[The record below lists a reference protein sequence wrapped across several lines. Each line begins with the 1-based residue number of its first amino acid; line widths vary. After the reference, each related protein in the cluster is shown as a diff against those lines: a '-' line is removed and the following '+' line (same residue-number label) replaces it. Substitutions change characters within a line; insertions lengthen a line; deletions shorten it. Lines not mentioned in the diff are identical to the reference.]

1 MGTITEYLSG
11 KSLFIT
17 GATGFLG
24 QALVEKILWSAPDVR
39 RMYLLIRPKKQLR
52 GTLSAQ
58 QRIEKELFQS
68 SAFDRLYSRHG
79 DNIDSFLKD
88 KLRAVTGDISEDN
101 LGIEKALLRKLRSQV
116 DIVINSAAVVSFDA
130 PLNEALE
137 LNVFGAVRLAHFAQ
151 SCRKAV
157 LLHVST
163 AYVCGNTDRD
173 VPETL
178 HHSAFQSS
186 DEFPQRGFR
195 DLDHEVSTI
204 RQRVENI
211 REQSQSREVGRELMR
226 ELIERNRKRGRKSP
240 TGRRREIV
248 ERLRRSW
255 LRDKLVED
263 GMNWARQRGWN
274 DTYTYTKAL
283 GEQMVMR
290 ERGDLPTAVVRPSVI
305 ESSLSEPSP
314 GWLDG
319 LRMADPLI
327 AAIGK
332 GRLKTL
338 PLNPEAVL
346 DIIPADMVVNAM
358 LAILTTLEGN
368 PSEVGIYQVA
378 TGSENPICLGTLY
391 ELIYAFFESNPMLDR
406 DGRPIS
412 LKRLKY
418 QTPERFRLRHKLR
431 NVPLKRAEKTLDL
444 LPVFD
449 VVAKKYKR
457 RIAATRIANEKL
469 YYYGEIY
476 EPYLNLDCRFQV
488 SNTQNLYNALP
499 EEEKVEFNF
508 DVTRLNWRYY
518 VQNVHIPGVKKF
530 ILKVEGGGSLEVAD
544 PREFEPLKEQTIPY
558 LLERA
563 AERYPDRPM
572 LQIKRGD
579 EWEQF
584 SYREVLE
591 QSREIAR
598 RFQRLGLSKGDRVV
612 LFSENLPE
620 WGIAYLAA
628 VSIGL
633 VVVPIDAQTWHR
645 EAWSVA
651 RFTGARAFLVSELC
665 FKRLRNDG
673 FEENEKGSQPV
684 KLLNINNG
692 CRPFGLED
700 FPNSTVWQEGGP
712 ELEQEVQ
719 VKPGDPASII
729 FTSGTVANP
738 RGALHTHA
746 NFINN
751 LLGVNHFLP
760 IYDSDQLLCILPL
773 YHAFAFSCG
782 FLMPIYGGATISY
795 AHSLKPRVLL
805 EAMRETGTTC
815 LLGVPTFLAML
826 RDDIE
831 RRILKT
837 SKSKVKSSWVA
848 TSKQLSRSFK
858 KRFGRNIGKALFSRI
873 HQEFGGNIR
882 IVVSGGS
889 ALGGELYDDYHA
901 MGFPIYEGYGL
912 TETAPVLTVSP
923 LKRSRRESAGKPLPG
938 VELRLFHPDEEGV
951 GEIIVKTPSLMEGY
965 YKNEPATRDVIR
977 DKWFYTG
984 DLGWV
989 DNDGYVYITG
999 RIKDVI
1005 VTGAGK
1011 NVYPIDLEAIY
1022 RSLSTIDDICVVGMK
1037 TGLTEEVHAV
1047 VVPHE
1052 EINEDT
1058 DRAGLKR
1065 EIQLEISRLARELP
1079 SYHRLQALHLHP
1091 GDLPCQDDGE
1101 VDRKAVRAWL
1111 NRKLEGETIAARAVG
1126 REEDEQSSGSDREL
1140 IFEELSRLSGV
1151 PLQEVSATSDL
1162 YTDLGLD
1169 SLMAIELLLYLEHRF
1184 GVSIPDQQAA
1194 SIHTVGEVLAQ
1205 VETLRPKKTRRSAS
1219 DMVRSALPLSQRP
1232 LMDRIWLGMTIS
1244 SISLIYRFYLDLELH
1259 NTHNLPDDKPYI
1271 LAPNHSSHLDIGAIL
1286 SAFKRARGV
1295 RHAKRLHSVG
1305 ARDYFF
1311 DNGFKSWFFSSFLN
1325 VVPIEREEAS
1335 LAGLRLVKSIL
1346 ETGEPILIFPE
1357 GTRTMTGELQGFK
1370 PGLGLMALELDVPI
1384 IPVYIKGT
1392 YKAMPKGSFF
1402 PRPGT
1407 IEVFFG
1413 EPISMN
1419 GYRDNGG
1426 RSSDTYRR
1434 IAADVRQAVQRLAQ
1448 ESSP

>member
-1 MGTITEYLSG
+1 MGTISDYLSG
-11 KSLFIT
+11 KTLFIT
-17 GATGFLG
+17 GSTGFLG
-24 QALVEKILWSAPDVR
+24 QALVEKLLWSAPEVR
-39 RMYLLIRPKKQLR
+39 RIYLLIRPKKQLR
-52 GTLSAQ
+52 GTLTAQ
-58 QRIEKELFQS
+58 QRIQKELFQS

-79 DNIDSFLKD
+79 DGIEEFLKD
-88 KLRAVTGDISEDN
+88 KLEAVAGDISEDD
-101 LGIEKALLRKLRSQV
+101 LGIEADLLERLRGEV
-116 DIVINSAAVVSFDA
+116 DVVINSAAVVSFDA
-130 PLNEALE
+130 PLNEALD
-137 LNVFGAVRLAHFAQ
+137 LNVFGAVRLTHFAK
-151 SCRKAV
+151 SCRQAV

-163 AYVCGNTDRD
+163 AYVCGNTNASI
-173 VPETL
+173 PETL
-178 HHSAFQSS
+178 HHSAFESE
-186 DEFPQRGFR
+186 DDFPQRGFK
-195 DLDHEVSTI
+195 DLDLEISKI
-204 RQRVENI
+204 RSRVAAIE
-211 REQSQSREVGRELMR
+211 EQAQSKEVGRELMKQ
-226 ELIERNRKRGRKSP
+226 LVERNRKKGRKSSR
-240 TGRRREIV
+240 GRRRDIV

-263 GMNWARQRGWN
+263 GMEWARQRGWN

-283 GEQMVMR
+283 AEQMVMR
-290 ERGDLPTAVVRPSVI
+290 ERGDLPTAIVRPSVI

-338 PLNPEAVL
+338 PLNPDAVL
-346 DIIPADMVVNAM
+346 DIIPADMVVNAL
-358 LAILTTLEGN
+358 LAVLPTLQGA
-368 PSEVGIYQVA
+368 PREVGIYHVA
-378 TGSENPICLGTLY
+378 TGFENPIRLGTLY
-391 ELIYAFFESNPMLDR
+391 DLIHAFFESNPMLDR
-406 DGRPIS
+406 DGRPIAI
-412 LKRLKY
+412 KRLKY
-418 QTPERFRLRHKLR
+418 QTPERFRFRYKLR
-431 NVPLKRAEKTLDL
+431 NAPLRRAEKTLDL

-488 SNTQNLYNALP
+488 DSTLRLYHKLP
-499 EEEKVEFNF
+499 EDEKVEFNF

-544 PREFEPLKEQTIPY
+544 PRELEPLKELTIPF
-558 LLERA
+558 LLRRA
-563 AERYPDRPM
+563 VERYPDRPM
-572 LQIKRGD
+572 LQIKRG
-579 EWEQF
+579 EQWERF
-584 SYREVLE
+584 SYRQVEE
-591 QSREIAR
+591 KSREIAR
-598 RFQRLGLSKGDRVV
+598 RLQRYGLTKGDRAV

-620 WGIAYLAA
+620 WGMTYLGA

-633 VVVPIDAQTWHR
+633 VVVPIDAQTWHE

-651 RFTGARAFLVSELC
+651 RFTEARCILASESC
-665 FKRLRNDG
+665 FSRLQRGG
-673 FEENEKGSQPV
+673 FDENEQSQQPR
-684 KLLNINNG
+684 KLLNINDD
-692 CRPFGLED
+692 CRPFSVDG
-700 FPNSTVWQEGGP
+700 FPLSTCWEEGGP
-712 ELEQEVQ
+712 ELEEKVEIA
-719 VKPGDPASII
+719 PDDPASII
-729 FTSGTVANP
+729 FTSGTIVNP
-738 RGALHTHA
+738 RGALHSHS

-848 TSKQLSRSFK
+848 TSKQLSRTVK

-938 VELRLFHPDEEGV
+938 VELRLFHPDEEGI

-965 YKNEPATRDVIR
+965 YKNEAATREVIH
-977 DKWFYTG
+977 DQWFHTG

-1022 RSLSTIDDICVVGMK
+1022 RALPSIRDICVAGIK

-1047 VVPHE
+1047 VVPSE
-1052 EINEDT
+1052 DLNEDT

-1065 EIQLEISRLARELP
+1065 EIQLEVSSLARELP
-1079 SYHRLQALHLHP
+1079 SYHRLQAMHLYSGH
-1091 GDLPCQDDGE
+1091 LPRNEDGE
-1101 VDRKAVRAWL
+1101 LDRQAIRCWLDRKLDGQAASERPSG
-1111 NRKLEGETIAARAVG
+1111 EGKSAE
-1126 REEDEQSSGSDREL
+1126 GSDREV
-1140 IFEELSRLSGV
+1140 IIQELSRLSGL
-1151 PLQEVSATSDL
+1151 PEHEISPSSDL

-1169 SLMAIELLLYLEHRF
+1169 SLLAIELLLFLESNF
-1184 GVSIPDQQAA
+1184 GITIPDDQASA
-1194 SIHTVGEVLAQ
+1194 IQTVGEVLSQ
-1205 VETLRPKKTRRSAS
+1205 VETRRPKGRKGPSNV
-1219 DMVRSALPLSQRP
+1219 VRSALPLSQRP
-1232 LMDRIWLGMTIS
+1232 LRDRICLGMTLS
-1244 SISLIYRFYLDLELH
+1244 GLSLIYRYYLRLSLH
-1259 NTHNLPDDKPYI
+1259 GTENLPVDKPYI
-1271 LAPNHSSHLDIGAIL
+1271 VAPNHSSHLDIGAIL
-1286 SAFKRARGV
+1286 SAFKKARGA
-1295 RHAKRLHSVG
+1295 RQAKRLHSVG

-1325 VVPIEREEAS
+1325 VIPLEREETS

-1357 GTRTMTGELQGFK
+1357 GTRSVTGEIQGFK

-1392 YKAMPKGSFF
+1392 YQAMPKGSFL
-1402 PRPGT
+1402 PRTG
-1407 IEVFFG
+1407 EVEVYFG
-1413 EPISMN
+1413 PPIAMN
-1419 GYRDNGG
+1419 AYRENGG
-1426 RSSDTYRR
+1426 RASDTYRR
-1434 IAADVRQAVQRLAQ
+1434 IASDVRQAVQRLAQ
-1448 ESSP
+1448 EAGP